1 MTNIIAIIEK
11 RNKMEQ
17 IRWILNQRKDK
28 SNCYKSDGKFIT
40 RREAKKMV
48 YNHEHNITPTGLYG
62 TTNNSNFGKIV
73 RKKIKKKLI

>member
-1 MTNIIAIIEK
+1 MTNIIVINEK
-11 RNKMEQ
+11 RDKMEQ
-17 IRWILNQRKDK
+17 RQWILNQRKDK

-40 RREAKKMV
+40 RREARRMV

>member
-1 MTNIIAIIEK
+1 MTNKFAIIEK
-11 RNKMEQ
+11 RDKMEQ
-17 IRWILNQRKDK
+17 RRWILNQRKVK

-40 RREAKKMV
+40 RRKTKKMV

-73 RKKIKKKLI
+73 RKK